1 MRHLILSSL
10 LLLPSVL
17 PAVAQGW
24 ALGGHDPVGSAR
36 AGQAVPGRSDISTM
50 WRGEVWHFT
59 SEENRARFE
68 ADPRAYLP
76 AFDGMCP
83 VALSEGRREPGDPR
97 HFAVIGGVL
106 YLLRS
111 GAAEQEL
118 RRAPAEVL
126 ERARANWARLN

>member
-10 LLLPSVL
+10 LMLPLAV
-17 PAVAQGW
+17 PAVAQSW
-24 ALGGHDPVGSAR
+24 ALGGHDPVGSTR

-50 WRGEVWHFT
+50 WRGQVWHFV

-76 AFDGMCP
+76 AFDGLCP

-97 HFAVIGGVL
+97 HFVVLGGTL

-111 GAAEQEL
+111 GADVQKL

-126 ERARANWARLN
+126 DRARANWDRLN